1 MTGGG
6 IVYILH
12 SLSVL
17 CSLGHVVAIEKV
29 RIIQHIFGPMHAMQL
44 SWILNSNLLHCG
56 YVNDLV

>member
-6 IVYILH
+6 IVCILH
-12 SLSVL
+12 SLSAL

-29 RIIQHIFGPMHAMQL
+29 SIIQHIFGSMHTMQL
-44 SWILNSNLLHCG
+44 SRILNSNLLHFG